1 MINCYLPSCMKLNVL
16 PGFDRKVKVLI
27 HCKKLNLLKTTYSCN
42 FFILNKAYDL
52 SFYVCVQ
59 NGGF

>member
-1 MINCYLPSCMKLNVL
+1 MKLNVL